1 MVGELGLKARFFYPG
16 QLCHLDPFLKKY
28 WNSITVKKSEIR
40 DLTHFCYFDNKTQNT
55 RKMQNPIWNNC
66 QNLKNFPTCF
76 FHLKKIFFW
85 FSGYSKFTY
94 FFKKWVK
101 MTNLAWIK
109 KIELLTL
116 IHLPYWALNGIGPM
130 VAEFLWNCAEH
141 VESCMVAN
149 FKWPEN

>member
-1 MVGELGLKARFFYPG
+1 M
-16 QLCHLDPFLKKY
+16 
-28 WNSITVKKSEIR
+28 
-40 DLTHFCYFDNKTQNT
+40 THFRYFDNKTQNT

-130 VAEFLWNCAEH
+130 VAEILWNCAEH
-141 VESCMVAN
+141 VESCMVVN
-149 FKWPEN
+149 FERPENLKKYFFKRKNQFGKFFIFWRLFQMRFCIFFVFCVLLSK